1 MSATDAPYMAT
12 LGGGDMS
19 GESMEFGSVEDAVK
33 WAVDMRARM
42 YRVQIACGRVVA
54 MGYRENDG
62 TWSHYG
68 AKGEQT

>member
-1 MSATDAPYMAT
+1 MSATGTLYVAT

-19 GESMEFGSVEDAVK
+19 GESMEFGSIEDAVK

-42 YRVQIACGRVVA
+42 YSVRTVCGRVVA
-54 MGYRENDG
+54 LGYRENNG